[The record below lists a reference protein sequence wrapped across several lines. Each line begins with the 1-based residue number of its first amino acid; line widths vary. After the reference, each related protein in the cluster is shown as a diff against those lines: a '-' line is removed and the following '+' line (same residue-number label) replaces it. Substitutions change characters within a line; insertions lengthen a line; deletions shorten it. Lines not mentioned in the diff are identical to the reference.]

1 MPHPQPGTA
10 EADRGALVESQDND
24 GILNICEEFAGAAH
38 HSYIAPRP
46 SADMQAVKE
55 AQRDRTGKPAGAAKQ
70 VLIAMPDE
78 EIKRLFISLI
88 DPTAMA
94 RTDRCIHIAELIGA
108 YSAGARWDKGV
119 RLARTLAEVYGD
131 MSKIADM
138 PTTAGTY
145 ADAMHALGDIL
156 AYLRRVGR
164 AYRDGRDADP
174 MDGLEE
180 VRATVAGIRK
190 MVAEVEIKEPDG
202 EPVNPDTHPELVEPK
217 RPPETCRKRLM
228 RSEWSLRKDLKEMGD
243 DHIFP
248 PKAKSIVGLLSKY
261 AVPGL
266 SSNDMVKEVRSRGR
280 S

>member
-1 MPHPQPGTA
+1 
-10 EADRGALVESQDND
+10 
-24 GILNICEEFAGAAH
+24 
-38 HSYIAPRP
+38 
-46 SADMQAVKE
+46 MQAVKE
-55 AQRDRTGKPAGAAKQ
+55 AQRDRTGKPAAAAKQ

-94 RTDRCIHIAELIGA
+94 RTGQCIHIAELIGA

-119 RLARTLAEVYGD
+119 RLARTLEEVYGD

-164 AYRDGRDADP
+164 AYRDGKDADP

-180 VRATVAGIRK
+180 VRASVAGTRR
-190 MVAEVEIKEPDG
+190 MASEVEIKEPYS
-202 EPVNPDTHPELVEPK
+202 EPVDPDTPPELVEPK
-217 RPPETCRKRLM
+217 RPLETCRKRLM
-228 RSEWSLRKDLKEMGD
+228 RNEWWVRQRFKETGD
-243 DHIFP
+243 DYIFP
-248 PKAKSIVGLLSKY
+248 PKAKSVVGILSKY

-266 SSNDMVKEVRSRGR
+266 SSNGTVKEVRRRGR
-280 S
+280 Q

>member
-1 MPHPQPGTA
+1 
-10 EADRGALVESQDND
+10 
-24 GILNICEEFAGAAH
+24 
-38 HSYIAPRP
+38 
-46 SADMQAVKE
+46 MQAVEE
-55 AQRDRTGKPAGAAKQ
+55 AQRDRTGKPAAAAKQ
-70 VLIAMPDE
+70 VLIAMPDD

-88 DPTAMA
+88 DPTAMV
-94 RTDRCIHIAELIGA
+94 RTDQCIHIAEMIGA

-190 MVAEVEIKEPDG
+190 MVAEVEIKEPYSG
-202 EPVNPDTHPELVEPK
+202 PVDPDTPPELVEP
-217 RPPETCRKRLM
+217 RSPPETCRKRLM
-228 RSEWSLRKDLKEMGD
+228 RNEWWVRQRFKETGD

>member
-1 MPHPQPGTA
+1 
-10 EADRGALVESQDND
+10 
-24 GILNICEEFAGAAH
+24 
-38 HSYIAPRP
+38 
-46 SADMQAVKE
+46 MQAVEE
-55 AQRDRTGKPAGAAKQ
+55 AQRDRAGEAVEAAK
-70 VLIAMPDE
+70 AAPCTMPDA
-78 EIKRLFISLI
+78 EIRRLFISLI

-138 PTTAGTY
+138 AATGEVY
-145 ADAMHALGDIL
+145 ANAMYALGDIL

-180 VRATVAGIRK
+180 VRASVAGIRK
-190 MVAEVEIKEPDG
+190 EVTEMEIEEPYS
-202 EPVNPDTHPELVEPK
+202 EPADPDMPPELVESK

-248 PKAKSIVGLLSKY
+248 PKTESIVGMLSKY

>member
-1 MPHPQPGTA
+1 
-10 EADRGALVESQDND
+10 
-24 GILNICEEFAGAAH
+24 
-38 HSYIAPRP
+38 
-46 SADMQAVKE
+46 MQAVEE
-55 AQRDRTGKPAGAAKQ
+55 AQRDCTSKPAGASKQ
-70 VLIAMPDE
+70 VLIAMPDAE
-78 EIKRLFISLI
+78 VKRLFISLI

-94 RTDRCIHIAELIGA
+94 RTDRCIHIAEMIGA

-131 MSKIADM
+131 MSKIADV
-138 PTTAGTY
+138 PATGGVY

-190 MVAEVEIKEPDG
+190 GVSELEIKEPYS
-202 EPVNPDTHPELVEPK
+202 EPADPDTPPELIESK
-217 RPPETCRKRLM
+217 RPPETCRKCLM
-228 RSEWSLRKDLKEMGD
+228 RCEWALRQRLKKRGV

-248 PKAKSIVGLLSKY
+248 PKAKSIVGMLSKY

-266 SSNDMVKEVRSRGR
+266 SSNDMVREVRSRGR
-280 S
+280 CPTCGADKEVACRCREDQES

>member
-1 MPHPQPGTA
+1 MQGA
-10 EADRGALVESQDND
+10 EDVAHKQESSPAEDTKP
-24 GILNICEEFAGAAH
+24 
-38 HSYIAPRP
+38 SPR
-46 SADMQAVKE
+46 
-55 AQRDRTGKPAGAAKQ
+55 T
-70 VLIAMPDE
+70 MPDAE
-78 EIKRLFISLI
+78 VKRLFISLI

-119 RLARTLAEVYGD
+119 RLARTLEGMYED

-138 PTTAGTY
+138 PRTGDTY
-145 ADAMHALGDIL
+145 WGALHAMGDIL

-180 VRATVAGIRK
+180 ARSSVARMRK
-190 MVAEVEIKEPDG
+190 LVLEMEIEEPYS
-202 EPVNPDTHPELVEPK
+202 EPIDPDTPPELVEAK
-217 RPPETCRKRLM
+217 VPPETCRKSLM
-228 RSEWSLRKDLKEMGD
+228 RSEWSLRQSFKKMGD

-248 PKAKSIVGLLSKY
+248 PKAKSIVGMLSKY

-280 S
+280 CPTCGAGREEVCRCQESQEPAPMAPRPG

>member
-1 MPHPQPGTA
+1 
-10 EADRGALVESQDND
+10 
-24 GILNICEEFAGAAH
+24 
-38 HSYIAPRP
+38 
-46 SADMQAVKE
+46 
-55 AQRDRTGKPAGAAKQ
+55 
-70 VLIAMPDE
+70 MPDA

-94 RTDRCIHIAELIGA
+94 RTDRCIHIAGLIGA

-119 RLARTLAEVYGD
+119 RLARTLEEVYGD

-138 PTTAGTY
+138 PTTGGVY
-145 ADAMHALGDIL
+145 GDAMHALGDIF

-180 VRATVAGIRK
+180 VRATVAGICK
-190 MVAEVEIKEPDG
+190 EVSELEIEEPYS
-202 EPVNPDTHPELVEPK
+202 EPVDPDTPPELIESKSPT
-217 RPPETCRKRLM
+217 ETCRKCLM
-228 RSEWSLRKDLKEMGD
+228 RSEWALRQRLKKRGV

-248 PKAKSIVGLLSKY
+248 PKAKSIVGMLSKY

-266 SSNDMVKEVRSRGR
+266 SSNDMVREARSRR
-280 S
+280 RP

>member
-1 MPHPQPGTA
+1 
-10 EADRGALVESQDND
+10 
-24 GILNICEEFAGAAH
+24 
-38 HSYIAPRP
+38 
-46 SADMQAVKE
+46 MQAVEE
-55 AQRDRTGKPAGAAKQ
+55 AQRDRTNKPAGAAKQ

-138 PTTAGTY
+138 PTTGGVY
-145 ADAMHALGDIL
+145 GDALHALGDIL

-164 AYRDGRDADP
+164 AYRDGKDADP

-190 MVAEVEIKEPDG
+190 DVSELEIEEPYS
-202 EPVNPDTHPELVEPK
+202 EPIDPDTPPELVESK
-217 RPPETCRKRLM
+217 IPPETCRKCLM
-228 RSEWSLRKDLKEMGD
+228 RGEWALRQRLKKRGV

-248 PKAKSIVGLLSKY
+248 PKAKSIVGMLSKY
-261 AVPGL
+261 AVPGVT
-266 SSNDMVKEVRSRGR
+266 SQDMVKEVRSRGR
-280 S
+280 L

>member
-1 MPHPQPGTA
+1 
-10 EADRGALVESQDND
+10 
-24 GILNICEEFAGAAH
+24 
-38 HSYIAPRP
+38 
-46 SADMQAVKE
+46 MQAAEE
-55 AQRDRTGKPAGAAKQ
+55 AARGGKAGGSAGAAKQ
-70 VLIAMPDE
+70 VQITMPDAE
-78 EIKRLFISLI
+78 VKRLFISLI

-94 RTDRCIHIAELIGA
+94 RTDRCIHIAGLIGA

-119 RLARTLAEVYGD
+119 RLARTLEGMYED

-138 PTTAGTY
+138 PTTGGVY
-145 ADAMHALGDIL
+145 GDALHALGDIL

-164 AYRDGRDADP
+164 AYRDGKDADP

-180 VRATVAGIRK
+180 ARASVARICR
-190 MVAEVEIKEPDG
+190 EVTEIETEEPYS
-202 EPVNPDTHPELVEPK
+202 EPADPDTPPELVEPK
-217 RPPETCRKRLM
+217 APPETCRKCLM
-228 RSEWSLRKDLKEMGD
+228 RSEWALRQRFKERGV

-248 PKAKSIVGLLSKY
+248 PKAKSIVGMLSKY

>member
-1 MPHPQPGTA
+1 MQATEGGRDRPGSA
-10 EADRGALVESQDND
+10 
-24 GILNICEEFAGAAH
+24 AGATKQ
-38 HSYIAPRP
+38 AP
-46 SADMQAVKE
+46 A
-55 AQRDRTGKPAGAAKQ
+55 T
-70 VLIAMPDE
+70 MPDE

-94 RTDRCIHIAELIGA
+94 RTDRCIHITELIGA

-119 RLARTLAEVYGD
+119 RLARTLAGVYGD
-131 MSKIADM
+131 MSRIADM
-138 PTTAGTY
+138 PTTGGVY
-145 ADAMHALGDIL
+145 GDALHALGDIL
-156 AYLRRVGR
+156 AYLRRAGK

-190 MVAEVEIKEPDG
+190 EVSELEIEEPYS
-202 EPVNPDTHPELVEPK
+202 EPVDPDTPPELVESK

-228 RSEWSLRKDLKEMGD
+228 RSEWWVRQRFKETGY

-248 PKAKSIVGLLSKY
+248 PRAKSIVGMLSKY

-266 SSNDMVKEVRSRGR
+266 SSNDMVREVRSRGR
-280 S
+280 CPTCGADKEVACRCREDQESCAPTKSE

>member
-1 MPHPQPGTA
+1 
-10 EADRGALVESQDND
+10 
-24 GILNICEEFAGAAH
+24 
-38 HSYIAPRP
+38 
-46 SADMQAVKE
+46 MQAVEE

-70 VLIAMPDE
+70 VLIAMPDAE
-78 EIKRLFISLI
+78 VKRLFISLI
-88 DPTAMA
+88 DPTAMV

-131 MSKIADM
+131 MSEIVDM
-138 PTTAGTY
+138 PATGGVY

-190 MVAEVEIKEPDG
+190 MVSEVEMEEPYS
-202 EPVNPDTHPELVEPK
+202 EPVDPDMPPELVEPK

-228 RSEWSLRKDLKEMGD
+228 RSEWWVRQRFKETGD

-248 PKAKSIVGLLSKY
+248 PKAKSIVGMLSKY
-261 AVPGL
+261 AVPGV
-266 SSNDMVKEVRSRGR
+266 SSQDMVKEVKSRGR
-280 S
+280 P